1 MASLLTALRAG
12 AYPELSA
19 YFSLLYLG
27 IFLPACLVLYSLTP
41 GKYRKY
47 ALLLESLLFYWLI
60 SGAYIL
66 YLLASVGAI
75 FASGLWMQRIYVR
88 RDAAVKTAEK
98 AERKAIKKAY
108 QKKARHVMTLGVLLH
123 IGLILVLKY
132 TGFFLENVN
141 ALFGLT
147 VAIPAFV
154 KPLGL
159 SFFILQS
166 VSYLVDVYRQTIP
179 ADGNVLR
186 LGLYLSFFPGIVEG
200 PICRYGDT
208 ARALWEAKP
217 IAYENLCLGLQRIA
231 FGLMKKLV
239 IADRLNPMVEE
250 LFSRNDAYP
259 GYMSLVGGVLYT
271 LQLYADFSG
280 SMDAVC
286 GTAQIFGLTVPE
298 NFRRPFFSKN
308 ISEFWT
314 RWHITL
320 GTWFRDYIFY
330 PVTMSAPLKKLTTAA
345 RKKLGNHFGPLIA
358 GSIALL
364 CVWFCNGLWH
374 GAAWNFVLWGLF
386 FACSAAP
393 SHRCL
398 KGSTVR
404 CTSPRR
410 TRPSVCFRCSG
421 RRSW

>member
-19 YFSLLYLG
+19 YFSLLFLG

-75 FASGLWMQRIYVR
+75 FAFGLWMQRIYVR

-208 ARALWEAKP
+208 ARALWDAKP

-286 GTAQIFGLTVPE
+286 GTAQI
-298 NFRRPFFSKN
+298 
-308 ISEFWT
+308 
-314 RWHITL
+314 L
-320 GTWFRDYIFY
+320 G
-330 PVTMSAPLKKLTTAA
+330 
-345 RKKLGNHFGPLIA
+345 
-358 GSIALL
+358 
-364 CVWFCNGLWH
+364 
-374 GAAWNFVLWGLF
+374 
-386 FACSAAP
+386 
-393 SHRCL
+393 
-398 KGSTVR
+398 
-404 CTSPRR
+404 
-410 TRPSVCFRCSG
+410 
-421 RRSW
+421 

>member
-1 MASLLTALRAG
+1 MKKFRAALPPAADKEFTISASGGQCLEFNTYGTTKGNALTYLLDYLDIPQKEAMVFG
-12 AYPELSA
+12 DNNNDLSD
-19 YFSLLYLG
+19 FSLPDV
-27 IFLPACLVLYSLTP
+27 FKVAM
-41 GKYRKY
+41 GKYKKY

-60 SGAYIL
+60 SGVYL
-66 YLLASVGAI
+66 VYLLLSVGAI
-75 FASGLWMQRIYVR
+75 YGFGLWLRSIFAA
-88 RDAAVKTAEK
+88 RDAAVKAAEK
-98 AERKAIKKAY
+98 AERKAVKKVY
-108 QKKARHVMTLGVLLH
+108 QKRARRVMTLGVLLH

-147 VAIPAFV
+147 ISIPAFV

-208 ARALWEAKP
+208 AQALWDAKP

-298 NFRRPFFSKN
+298 NFRRPFFSRN
-308 ISEFWT
+308 ICGSSGG
-314 RWHITL
+314 I
-320 GTWFRDYIFY
+320 
-330 PVTMSAPLKKLTTAA
+330 SAC
-345 RKKLGNHFGPLIA
+345 IA
-358 GSIALL
+358 
-364 CVWFCNGLWH
+364 
-374 GAAWNFVLWGLF
+374 
-386 FACSAAP
+386 P
-393 SHRCL
+393 
-398 KGSTVR
+398 
-404 CTSPRR
+404 
-410 TRPSVCFRCSG
+410 
-421 RRSW
+421 